1 VRSSVLR
8 GVSTIPGRRALL
20 FAAVLPPLTLL
31 DVFALPSFSLGA
43 FLTRVAWSLGLVV
56 FALLF
61 ERGSETRRRLLLLCN
76 GALGSLFY
84 LALVYFTGSLASP
97 YVLLVPTLPLLA
109 AFVYPEESGSA
120 VASGV
125 ACTLGIGVYVLMGK
139 GSVEQ
144 AAGWAGM
151 VGSSTFFGLVGS
163 GQYRKTAAALNE
175 ARVERA
181 RREALEKLAVAELQR
196 VQSERLATVGR
207 LAASVMHEVNNPLAF
222 VRANLNFIQTE
233 VFTQPLAPALR
244 EGLEEV
250 FAETRLGMERI
261 QQIVQDL
268 KGFSHSMDAEAACEC
283 ALVDVVED
291 AARLASI
298 RLKSVAELKI
308 EVSPELPRVFIM
320 PRRLAQVL
328 LNLLVNAGDALEEA
342 KVPRGEVRVHGEV
355 RGQRVML
362 VVEDNG
368 PGFSPEVLPRL
379 FEAFFTT
386 KGADKGTGLGLS
398 ISRELVERFGG
409 TLVAEN
415 RQEGG
420 ARLRIELP
428 IYAPPAG

>member
-1 VRSSVLR
+1 MRSSILS
-8 GVSTIPGRRALL
+8 GVRTSTGRRALL

-31 DVFALPSFSLGA
+31 DVFALPSLSLGA
-43 FLTRVAWSLGLVV
+43 FLTRVAWGLGLVV
-56 FALLF
+56 FTLLF
-61 ERGSETRRRLLLLCN
+61 ERGSETQRRLLLLCN
-76 GALGSLFY
+76 GAIGSLFY
-84 LALVYFTGSLASP
+84 LALVYFTGELASP

-125 ACTLGIGVYVLMGK
+125 ACTLAIVAYMWMGK

-151 VGSSTFFGLVGS
+151 VGTATFFGLVGS
-163 GQYRKTAAALNE
+163 GQFRKTAAALNE
-175 ARVERA
+175 VRVERA
-181 RREALEKLAVAELQR
+181 RREALEKLAMAELQR
-196 VQSERLATVGR
+196 AQSERLATVGR
-207 LAASVMHEVNNPLAF
+207 LAASVMHEINNPLAF
-222 VRANLNFIQTE
+222 VRANLHFIQGE
-233 VFTQPLAPALR
+233 VFTQPLAPGLR
-244 EGLEEV
+244 QELEEA
-250 FAETRLGMERI
+250 FSETHSGMERI
-261 QQIVQDL
+261 QQIILDL
-268 KGFSHSMDAEAACEC
+268 KGFSHSMDAEEAREC
-283 ALVDVVED
+283 SLAEVVED

-298 RLKSVAELKI
+298 RLKSVGELKV
-308 EVSPELPRVFIM
+308 EVPSALPKVFIT

-328 LNLLVNAGDALEEA
+328 LNLLVNAGDSLEDA
-342 KVPRGEVRVHGEV
+342 RVPRGEIRVHGEV
-355 RGQRVML
+355 RGQRVVL

-368 PGFSPEVLPRL
+368 PGFPPEVLPRL

-386 KGADKGTGLGLS
+386 KGPEKGTGLGLS

-409 TLVAEN
+409 SLVAEN